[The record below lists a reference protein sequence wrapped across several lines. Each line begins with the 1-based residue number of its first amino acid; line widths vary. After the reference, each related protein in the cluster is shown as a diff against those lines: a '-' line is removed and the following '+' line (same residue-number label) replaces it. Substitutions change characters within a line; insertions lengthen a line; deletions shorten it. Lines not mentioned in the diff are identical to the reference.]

1 MRILLISQY
10 FAPEITAAPLR
21 LRPLA
26 AGLAARGHQVEV
38 ISELPSHPGGV
49 VYPGFRAKPI
59 QRRELDGCR
68 VSYVWAWPA
77 RSKSAPSR
85 HAANASYAESAT
97 EAGALARRQDVVL
110 ASSPPLSVGLVGT
123 LLAHRHRVPWVFD
136 VRDLWPQVAGE
147 LGKVRSSR
155 ALSVAAALERHLYRG
170 AAAIT
175 TTTEPFRE
183 HVGRFTDPTKVTVI
197 PNGTTREWM
206 EVGEAEVDRV
216 SVGLEPGRFVWTYAG
231 NVGLSQGLEVAVDAA
246 GLLGTDFQLL
256 ILGDGA
262 SRPELQQI
270 AAGSPPGTVIFRD
283 PLPPLEAA
291 RLMRASDALLV
302 SLADKPAL
310 GKTVPV
316 KLYDSA
322 ALGRPV
328 VVAAPGEP
336 KRISEESGAA
346 LTVPPGDA
354 KALAGAIR
362 GLRDDNGLGSRL
374 ALAARD
380 FAAANLRED
389 GVARM
394 ESALDAA
401 RRSRGAR
408 SG

>member
-1 MRILLISQY
+1 MRILLVSQY

-21 LRPLA
+21 LRPLT
-26 AGLAARGHQVEV
+26 AGLAARGHRVGV
-38 ISELPSHPGGV
+38 ICELPSHPGGV
-49 VYPGFRAKPI
+49 VYPGFAHRPV
-59 QRRELDGCR
+59 QRRTLDECQ

-85 HAANASYAESAT
+85 LAAYGSYAVSAAL
-97 EAGALARRQDVVL
+97 AGALAGRPDVIL
-110 ASSPPLSVGLVGT
+110 ASSPPLSVGLVGAF
-123 LLAHRHRVPWVFD
+123 LARRHRAPWVFD

-155 ALSVAAALERHLYRG
+155 ALSAATSLEHGLYRD

-175 TTTEPFRE
+175 TATEPFRE
-183 HVGRFTDPTKVTVI
+183 HVGRFTDPAKVRVV

-206 EVGEAEVDRV
+206 EVGEADVDRA

-231 NVGLSQGLEVAVDAA
+231 NIGLSQGLEVAVEAA
-246 GLLGTDFQLL
+246 GRLGTDFQLL
-256 ILGDGA
+256 ILGEGA
-262 SRPELQQI
+262 SRPMLQQI
-270 AAGSPPGTVIFRD
+270 AASAPPGSVVFRD

-336 KRISEESGAA
+336 RRISEETGAA

-354 KALAGAIR
+354 GALAEAIR
-362 GLRDDNGLGSRL
+362 ELRNDRGLGSRL
-374 ALAARD
+374 SVAARD
-380 FAAANLRED
+380 FAAANLREE
-389 GVARM
+389 GVERM
-394 ESALDAA
+394 ESVLDAA
-401 RRSRGAR
+401 RREG
-408 SG
+408 G